1 MLQLKKETVA
11 LLEDIER
18 RIDPAVEEDL
28 AAQWR
33 DFLYGKFEG
42 DLFSA
47 RRKTPTAPE
56 VPLPNVH
63 INDAIDDLELMLQH
77 CLQDISLHL
86 STETLNPCIRANYG
100 TGIMP
105 SLFGAE
111 LFQCVLPPQG

>member
-28 AAQWR
+28 SAQWR

-42 DLFSA
+42 DLFCAKRKNTSA
-47 RRKTPTAPE
+47 SE
-56 VPLPNVH
+56 VPLPGVH

-77 CLQDISLHL
+77 GL
-86 STETLNPCIRANYG
+86 
-100 TGIMP
+100 
-105 SLFGAE
+105 
-111 LFQCVLPPQG
+111 